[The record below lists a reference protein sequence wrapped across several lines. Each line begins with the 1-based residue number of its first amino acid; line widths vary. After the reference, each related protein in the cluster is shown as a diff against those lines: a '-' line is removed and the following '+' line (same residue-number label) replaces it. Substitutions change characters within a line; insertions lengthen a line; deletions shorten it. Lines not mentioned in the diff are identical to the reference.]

1 MWVPSFCHIAN
12 CLKSQN
18 VQRTAFCS
26 SFFLQKEHQFRVL
39 NEYQFWN
46 INGTFILQ
54 CQFLQH
60 IPTWHFEIRWQPG
73 KKMNLLMI
81 AHLWH
86 FLFRHVRI
94 IFRTCRKIFSKCC
107 QSVSYHVCISYL
119 LLVLLVRLLLL
130 LYQIEREI
138 FFRSHKKS

>member
-1 MWVPSFCHIAN
+1 MWVPSFCHIVN
-12 CLKSQN
+12 CLKTYKERPFVHLFFCKKNTNLGYWMNTNSEILMEQSFYN
-18 VQRTAFCS
+18 VNFC
-26 SFFLQKEHQFRVL
+26 R
-39 NEYQFWN
+39 N
-46 INGTFILQ
+46 
-54 CQFLQH
+54 H
-60 IPTWHFEIRWQPG
+60 IPTWHFEISWQPG

-107 QSVSYHVCISYL
+107 RSVSYHVCISYL